1 MNTILIVLIVV
12 VIYLI
17 HTTFQKKDTFGIV
30 PNEIVV
36 LKDDDKYSHEPMCYS
51 VTTLN
56 DCENPYYKSMCRDK
70 CGDIRGSFSTIN
82 QKKS

>member
-1 MNTILIVLIVV
+1 MNTIIIVLIVV

-17 HTTFQKKDTFGIV
+17 HTTSPKKDTFSIV
-30 PNEIVV
+30 PNAMVA
-36 LKDDDKYSHEPMCYS
+36 LKDDDKYPHEPMCGS
-51 VTTLN
+51 VKTLK

-82 QKKS
+82 